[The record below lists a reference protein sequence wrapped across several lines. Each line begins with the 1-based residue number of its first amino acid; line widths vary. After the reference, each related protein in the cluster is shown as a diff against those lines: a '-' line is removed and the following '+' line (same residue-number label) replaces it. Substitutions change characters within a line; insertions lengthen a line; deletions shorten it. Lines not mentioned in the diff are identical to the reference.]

1 VGGGRVQAD
10 GEARRAPVIAACV
23 VVLVATTFALIAAGA
38 VVGSMA
44 GGTFGVVQ
52 VVIWLIALVFATLG
66 ALIAL
71 RQPANGLGWMFLGV
85 ALSAGLSESA
95 HAYADYW
102 TAGKGGIEF
111 LAKTGAWY
119 GSLSWIPFILV
130 PTTFLLLLF
139 PDGHLVSP
147 RWRPIAWC
155 AALGVAGGFVTQG
168 LAPGAL
174 EDYPEI
180 ANPYA
185 VHSPLLEP
193 LTGLAVLGIFVG
205 IFGSAAS
212 LVVRYRRAAG
222 DRRLQIKWLALAGT
236 VAAVTFVVAIAGYD
250 FWGEDVSNLAIM
262 LSVLGIPVAAGV
274 AILRYRLY
282 DIDVV
287 INRTVV
293 YGVLTAALAA
303 LYVGSVLLLQVALGG
318 LTQDSGLAVAGSTLA
333 VAAAFRPMRA
343 RVQQTVDRRF
353 FRRRYNARH
362 TLEEFSSRL
371 RDQVDLTA
379 LDAELRGVVAETMQP
394 AHVSLWLR
402 EGDVP

>member
-1 VGGGRVQAD
+1 VS
-10 GEARRAPVIAACV
+10 V
-23 VVLVATTFALIAAGA
+23 VVLVATTLALLVASA
-38 VVGSMA
+38 VIWSMA
-44 GGTFGVVQ
+44 GDAFGVVQ
-52 VVIWLIALVFATLG
+52 AVIWLLAFVFATVG

-71 RQPANGLGWMFLGV
+71 RQPANALGWMFLGV
-85 ALSAGLSESA
+85 AVSAGLSEAA

-102 TAGKGGIEF
+102 TAGDGGIES
-111 LAKTGAWY
+111 LAKAGAWY
-119 GSLSWIPFILV
+119 GSLSWIPFVLV

-139 PDGHLVSP
+139 PDGHLVSA

-168 LAPGAL
+168 LAPGTL
-174 EDYPEI
+174 EDYPQI

-185 VHSPLLEP
+185 VHTPLLDP
-193 LTGLAVLGIFVG
+193 LTGLAFLALVIGV
-205 IFGSAAS
+205 FGSAAS
-212 LVVRYRRAAG
+212 LVVRYRRAVG
-222 DRRLQIKWLALAGT
+222 DRRLQIKWLALAGA

-250 FWGEDVSNLAIM
+250 VWGEDVSNLAIM
-262 LSVLGIPVAAGV
+262 LSVLGIPLAAGV

-282 DIDVV
+282 DVDVV

-293 YGVLTAALAA
+293 YGALTAALAA

-343 RVQQTVDRRF
+343 HIQQTVDRRF
-353 FRRRYNARH
+353 FRRRYDARH
-362 TLEEFSSRL
+362 TLEAFSARL

-394 AHVSLWLR
+394 AHVSVWLR
-402 EGDVP
+402 EGNVT

>member
-1 VGGGRVQAD
+1 VGGDTDTTER
-10 GEARRAPVIAACV
+10 EIRRGPFVAPTVI
-23 VVLVATTFALIAAGA
+23 VLVATTLALLAASA
-38 VVGSMA
+38 VIDSMA
-44 GGTFGVVQ
+44 GHSLGVTTA
-52 VVIWLIALVFATLG
+52 VIWLIAVVFATLG

-71 RQPANGLGWMFLGV
+71 RQPDNALGWIFLGV
-85 ALSAGLSESA
+85 AVSAGLSEPA

-102 TAGKGGIEF
+102 TAGNGGIET
-111 LAKTGAWY
+111 LAKAGAWY

-155 AALGVAGGFVTQG
+155 AIFGIAGGFVTQG
-168 LAPGAL
+168 LTPGAL

-180 ANPYA
+180 TNPYA
-185 VHSPLLEP
+185 VNTPLLDP
-193 LTGLAVLGIFVG
+193 LTGLAFLAMVLG

-212 LVVRYRRAAG
+212 LVVRYRRAVG

-236 VAAVTFVVAIAGYD
+236 VAAVTFVVSIAGYD

-262 LSVLGIPVAAGV
+262 LSVVGIPVAAGV

-293 YGVLTAALAA
+293 YGVLTATLAA
-303 LYVGSVLLLQVALGG
+303 LYIGSVLLLQVALGG

-333 VAAAFRPMRA
+333 VAAAFRPLRA
-343 RVQQTVDRRF
+343 RIQQSVDRRF
-353 FRRRYNARH
+353 FRRRYDARR
-362 TLEEFSSRL
+362 TLEEFSTRL
-371 RDQVDLTA
+371 RDQVDLAA
-379 LDAELRGVVAETMQP
+379 LDAELRGVVGETMQP
-394 AHVSLWLR
+394 AHMSVWLR
-402 EGDVP
+402 GGGVS

>member
-1 VGGGRVQAD
+1 VVPAD
-10 GEARRAPVIAACV
+10 GETRRAPLVAASV
-23 VVLVATTFALIAAGA
+23 VVLVATTVALLVAGA
-38 VVGSMA
+38 VIGSMA
-44 GGTFGVVQ
+44 GDSIGVVQ
-52 VVIWLIALVFATLG
+52 AVIWLIALVFATVG

-71 RQPANGLGWMFLGV
+71 RQPTNALGWMFLGV
-85 ALSAGLSESA
+85 AVSAGLSESA

-102 TAGKGGIEF
+102 TGGHGGIES
-111 LAKTGAWY
+111 LAKAAAWY
-119 GSLSWIPFILV
+119 GSLSWIPFVLV
-130 PTTFLLLLF
+130 PATFLLLLF
-139 PDGHLVSP
+139 PDGHLVSAK
-147 RWRPIAWC
+147 WRPIAWC

-180 ANPYA
+180 TNPYA
-185 VHSPLLEP
+185 VHSPLLDP
-193 LTGLAVLGIFVG
+193 LTGLAFLALVMGV
-205 IFGSAAS
+205 FGSAAS
-212 LVVRYRRAAG
+212 LVVRYRRAVG
-222 DRRLQIKWLALAGT
+222 DRRLQIKWLALAGA

-293 YGVLTAALAA
+293 YGALTAALAA

-333 VAAAFRPMRA
+333 VAAAFRPLRA
-343 RVQQTVDRRF
+343 HIQQTVDRRF
-353 FRRRYNARH
+353 FRRRYDARR
-362 TLEEFSSRL
+362 TLEDFSSRL
-371 RDQVDLTA
+371 RDQVDLVA

-394 AHVSLWLR
+394 AHVSVWLR
-402 EGDVP
+402 GVE